1 MIYFYGGSL
10 WILQIGNVY
19 PREPQGFVEM
29 DGPKHRKWTN
39 LVHSC
44 RPSLAS
50 WKNTVLLFECLL
62 LLVVLVQIWNAYTA
76 IHVYIYTHTCTYKWI
91 CRYIYIYAHTC
102 TYKWICMCLYICI
115 YSFIYIHILQ
125 NIFMCFF
132 FLVCVFAYVCICMS
146 MSFCVRCVCSG
157 KHHASFLRHNPRWVI
172 APAESIIGI
181 QNPSLNHLKPTKTS
195 LSHNILQPYLS
206 NGFFSGL
213 SGGYQHF
220 YKYPLVI

>member
-1 MIYFYGGSL
+1 MHVFIYLYIF
-10 WILQIGNVY
+10 
-19 PREPQGFVEM
+19 
-29 DGPKHRKWTN
+29 
-39 LVHSC
+39 
-44 RPSLAS
+44 
-50 WKNTVLLFECLL
+50 
-62 LLVVLVQIWNAYTA
+62 
-76 IHVYIYTHTCTYKWI
+76 IHLYSHIAKYIYVF
-91 CRYIYIYAHTC
+91 
-102 TYKWICMCLYICI
+102 L
-115 YSFIYIHILQ
+115 
-125 NIFMCFF
+125 F
-132 FLVCVFAYVCICMS
+132 FLCLCVFAYVCICMS